1 MQKQLR
7 AHQEVEITGRYGR
20 PVYCK
25 GSFQDGHF
33 REIVRNQ
40 NNICWQMQ
48 LTNVSPYDA
57 EGISLLDL
65 GKLEIRIGGVIYA
78 TSNEV
83 SSHGC
88 NVRGSASSDT
98 RDDLTCLLRLSEN
111 IAWMGINFRSL
122 PEGPWKHLQSCHKF
136 NTLPE
141 NTNNR
146 TDIWHYVTNATQYP
160 RRMPNQKADVTS
172 MSFHAASVLKLIKNI
187 CRDEEFEKKKEEY
200 IESIE
205 GLIDSMI

>member
-1 MQKQLR
+1 MVHADR
-7 AHQEVEITGRYGR
+7 A
-20 PVYCK
+20 
-25 GSFQDGHF
+25 
-33 REIVRNQ
+33 
-40 NNICWQMQ
+40 ICWQVQ

-83 SSHGC
+83 IGTQC
-88 NVRGSASSDT
+88 TVRGSASSDT
-98 RDDLTCLLRLSEN
+98 RDDLTCLLNVFYQN

-172 MSFHAASVLKLIKNI
+172 ISFHAASVLKLIKNI

-205 GLIDSMI
+205 GLIDSRVLYMI